1 MSSASVL
8 ISPKMP
14 LSCDNRGMRNSL
26 RIGGFTPFSSTDYP
40 GKLAAV
46 VFVQGCPWRCS
57 YCHNTH
63 LQERGTAT
71 EQTWDAIR
79 SFLSRRTGLIDAVVF
94 SGGEATMDPAL
105 ALAMKEVRELG
116 FQVGLHTA
124 CIYPKQL
131 ERVLPLLNWVGF
143 DVKAPLADYAA
154 ITGVQGSDRAVH
166 QCAEMI
172 LASGV
177 DYECRTTIHPTLL
190 SEQKIM
196 ALALELSAI
205 GVQYYVL
212 QKFRTQGCQTK
223 ALNQALIADYP
234 SLALQE
240 KIRALFST
248 LLIRA

>member
-1 MSSASVL
+1 
-8 ISPKMP
+8 MP
-14 LSCDNRGMRNSL
+14 LSCDSRGMVNSL
-26 RIGGFTPFSSTDYP
+26 RIGGFTPFSAADYP

-57 YCHNTH
+57 YCHNPH

-71 EQTWDAIR
+71 DQTWDAIR

-105 ALAMKEVRELG
+105 ALAIEETRELG
-116 FQVGLHTA
+116 FLAGLHTA

-131 ERVLPLLNWVGF
+131 QRVLPSIDWIGF

-154 ITGVQGSDRAVH
+154 ITGVQDSGRAVR

-177 DYECRTTIHPTLL
+177 DYECRTTIHPSLL
-190 SEQKIM
+190 SDQQITM
-196 ALALELSAI
+196 LAHELSEI
-205 GVQYYVL
+205 GVQRYVL
-212 QKFRTQGCQTK
+212 QKFRSQGCQSA
-223 ALNQALIADYP
+223 ALNQVLIADYP
-234 SLALQE
+234 SPVVLE
-240 KIRALFST
+240 KIRAIFPEF
-248 LLIRA
+248 LIRG